1 MTKLILIRHGESL
14 GNMVNRYL
22 GHTNLDL
29 SPTGYR
35 QAELAK
41 DYLKDIKIDAIY
53 SSDLMRAYN
62 TAKPTADALGIEI
75 IKSQNLR
82 EIYAGDW
89 ENKTF
94 DELDTQFEEAYYVW
108 KNDIGNSRCTNGESV
123 CELMERIGSE
133 LDKIAKETEGK
144 TILIATHAT
153 PIRCMMTK
161 WQNLTLNDMKN
172 IKWVKNASLTFAE
185 FVDGHFTITK
195 ADFTDHLGDSVTKLP
210 KNV

>member
-1 MTKLILIRHGESL
+1 MTNLILIRHGESL
-14 GNMVNRYL
+14 GNMVNKYL

-41 DYLKDIKIDAIY
+41 EYLKTIKIDAIY
-53 SSDLMRAYN
+53 SSDLLRAYN
-62 TAKPTADALGIEI
+62 TAKPVADALGVEI

-94 DELDTQFEEAYYVW
+94 DELDTQFEKEYYVW
-108 KNDIGNSRCTNGESV
+108 KNDIGNSVCTNGESV
-123 CELMERIGSE
+123 CALMERISTE
-133 LDKIAKETEGK
+133 IEKIARENDGK
-144 TILIATHAT
+144 TVLIATHAT

-161 WQNLTLNDMKN
+161 WQNLTLDNMKDV
-172 IKWVKNASLTFAE
+172 KWVKNASLTFAE
-185 FVDGHFTITK
+185 YENGNFKITK